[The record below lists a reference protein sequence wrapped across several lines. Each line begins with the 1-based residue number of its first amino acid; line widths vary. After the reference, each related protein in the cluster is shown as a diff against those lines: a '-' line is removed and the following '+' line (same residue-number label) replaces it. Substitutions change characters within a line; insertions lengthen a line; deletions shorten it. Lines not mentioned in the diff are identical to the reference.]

1 MSGNRQLEIV
11 GTDRRNGDRVLVEY
25 SDNSTA
31 TYTREQLA
39 RLTPSSE
46 EKSEG
51 PLDTNVEQGTDK

>member
-1 MSGNRQLEIV
+1 MSGNRPLEIV
-11 GTDRRNGDRVLVEY
+11 GIDRRNGDRVLVEY

-39 RLTPSSE
+39 TLTPSCV

-51 PLDTNVEQGTDK
+51 PLDTNVEPATDR

>member
-1 MSGNRQLEIV
+1 MSGNRQLDIV

-39 RLTPSSE
+39 TLTPSSE
-46 EKSEG
+46 EKREG
-51 PLDTNVEQGTDK
+51 PLDTNFEPATDR